1 MLIAIPIYNEHNYVD
16 NILQT
21 VHRFA
26 KNILVVDDGSTDGTS
41 ELLRRYSFIKVLSH
55 KKNEGY
61 GQSMMDIFEFPGSNK
76 FDWVITLDCDY
87 QHEPSCLPHF
97 YKEIAKEDAD
107 IISGS
112 RYLKKINLGSINPPK
127 DRVAINREITL
138 ILNNNLGINLTDSFC
153 GFKAYKVKKILKL
166 KLTEQ
171 GYGFPLQLWINA
183 VRAGL
188 KIREIPVPLIYHDS
202 KRNFAGSLE
211 KPKVRLNYYKE
222 IIQRE
227 LGKDAAT
234 DPPESE
240 NS

>member
-1 MLIAIPIYNEHNYVD
+1 VLIAIPIYNEHNYVD

-41 ELLRRYSFIKVLSH
+41 ELLKRYSFIKVVSH
-55 KKNEGY
+55 KKNLGY
-61 GQSMMDIFEFPGSNK
+61 GRSIMDIFEFSGSGK

-87 QHEPSCLPHF
+87 QHEPSYIPFF
-97 YKEIAKEDAD
+97 YREIVKEDAD

-112 RYLKKINLGSINPPK
+112 RYLNELNLGSIKPPK
-127 DRVAINREITL
+127 QRVAINREIAR
-138 ILNNNLGINLTDSFC
+138 ILNNNLGTNLTDSFC
-153 GFKAYKVKKILKL
+153 GFKAYKVKAIRKL
-166 KLTEQ
+166 MLTEQ
-171 GYGFPLQLWINA
+171 GYGFPLQLWIHA

-227 LGKDAAT
+227 LGKDAVADLPKT
-234 DPPESE
+234 E
-240 NS
+240 NP